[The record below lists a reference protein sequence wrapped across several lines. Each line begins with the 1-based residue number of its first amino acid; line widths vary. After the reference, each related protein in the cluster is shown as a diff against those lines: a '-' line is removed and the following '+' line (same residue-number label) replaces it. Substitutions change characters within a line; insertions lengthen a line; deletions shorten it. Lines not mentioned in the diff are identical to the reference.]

1 MGTRFFERPDGSIAY
16 DDTRGDGPLV
26 VAAPGMGDTRS
37 VYRFLAPR
45 LVREGVRFVSMDLR
59 GHGES
64 SVGWSEYTP
73 EVIGDDIVALLRH
86 LDAGPAY
93 IIGNSISAASAVW
106 AAAEAP
112 RTVRGI
118 ILVGPFV
125 RDPRINPIMRLLML
139 AVISRPW
146 GPWAWSKFYSK
157 LYPSSPPTD
166 LAEHQKDLQVNLSEP
181 GRLQAFQE
189 MARASK
195 ARAEARIGEVEAPTL
210 VVMGTK
216 DSDFPDP
223 AGEAEY
229 VAEQLS
235 GSVELIDGAGH
246 YPHAEFPDV
255 FVERVLPFLQKVAD
269 GVA

>member
-1 MGTRFFERPDGSIAY
+1 MDTKYVERPEGSIAY
-16 DDTRGDGPLV
+16 DDTGGGGPLV

-37 VYRFLAPR
+37 VYRFLGPR
-45 LVREGVRFVSMDLR
+45 LVAEGIRLVTMDLR

-64 SVGWSEYTP
+64 SVGWSQYTP
-73 EVIGDDIVALLRH
+73 EAIGDDIVALLQH
-86 LDAGPAY
+86 LDAEPAY
-93 IIGNSISAASAVW
+93 VVGNSISAGAAVW

-112 RTVRGI
+112 DAVQGI

-125 RDPRINPIMRLLML
+125 RDPQINPLMGL
-139 AVISRPW
+139 MMMATISRPW

-166 LAEHQKDLQVNLSEP
+166 LAKHQQEIKANLSER
-181 GRLQAFQE
+181 GRLKAFQA
-189 MARASK
+189 MAKASK
-195 ARAEARIGEVEAPTL
+195 AKVEARIGEVQAPAL

-223 AGEAEY
+223 IAEAEY
-229 VAEQLS
+229 VGEQLS
-235 GSVELIDGAGH
+235 GSVELIEGAGH

-255 FVERVLPFLQKVAD
+255 FVERVVPFLHRVPN